1 MSEIFDKEKNNKNPV
16 PNAED
21 KENAYIETD
30 RDNKN
35 SKEDNKTY
43 SQSNENKKE
52 NKEADEFLYRQK
64 GEKGDA
70 EEAPSNAY
78 QGNQA
83 DYEAEKDQ
91 KKAQNDQEEIQRT
104 SDILNKK
111 AKRNRTLGIGL
122 IAVIVAIAIAITTL
136 GGLFVMVAVDTAISV
151 KEFVKQVL
159 DGYEFNVVVGGSP
172 NEDVLGGSGQL
183 PENNGGT
190 VEFEDVEFEIDTSE
204 TEGTLSISDVVKRT
218 SDTVVLVTAFGYDR
232 YGKPTSGTGSGVT
245 ITEDGYIVTNN
256 HVVDGASYVSVTVPD
271 KGEFEANVVGYDR
284 SSDIALLHINTTG
297 LAYATLGDSDDL
309 VMGQEVVAL
318 GYPLGSA
325 QTVTSG
331 LVSALNVRVK
341 VDGVVMSLIR
351 TNAAINPGN
360 SGGGLFDRSGRL
372 IGIVNAKQV
381 DTQIEG
387 LGYAIPINTVVESI
401 K

>member
-136 GGLFVMVAVDTAISV
+136 GGLCGGYFIGKQLIHSHTVMLTDIDEFLHLRVTPGGLPLAHCLKGNAEAACKYLLRNVFLFSV
-151 KEFVKQVL
+151 KFDFL
-159 DGYEFNVVVGGSP
+159 
-172 NEDVLGGSGQL
+172 
-183 PENNGGT
+183 
-190 VEFEDVEFEIDTSE
+190 
-204 TEGTLSISDVVKRT
+204 TELHD
-218 SDTVVLVTAFGYDR
+218 
-232 YGKPTSGTGSGVT
+232 GVT
-245 ITEDGYIVTNN
+245 SKIIWISAYPAFII
-256 HVVDGASYVSVTVPD
+256 P
-271 KGEFEANVVGYDR
+271 EFR
-284 SSDIALLHINTTG
+284 
-297 LAYATLGDSDDL
+297 
-309 VMGQEVVAL
+309 
-318 GYPLGSA
+318 
-325 QTVTSG
+325 
-331 LVSALNVRVK
+331 
-341 VDGVVMSLIR
+341 
-351 TNAAINPGN
+351 
-360 SGGGLFDRSGRL
+360 
-372 IGIVNAKQV
+372 
-381 DTQIEG
+381 
-387 LGYAIPINTVVESI
+387 
-401 K
+401 